1 MAMKKTTKPVRP
13 GQGQP
18 GGPPNP
24 SSMKISSGLTVLGQ
38 KILGD
43 LQGRREPLTN
53 AQMAELKAMIA
64 KANAEKAKAA
74 KEAKKNAKIIK
85 KQNKTPLRPGKG
97 ATKPTTIFDKSK
109 PVIKITGRPG
119 VRGGGMLGGGG
130 GMNRTNR

>member
-1 MAMKKTTKPVRP
+1 MAMKKTTPPKPPRP
-13 GQGQP
+13 VA
-18 GGPPNP
+18 PPDTR
-24 SSMKISSGLTVLGQ
+24 SMKVSSGLTVLGQ

-43 LQGRREPLTN
+43 LKGRREPLTN
-53 AQMAELKAMIA
+53 AQMVELKAMIA

-97 ATKPTTIFDKSK
+97 ATKDTSVFDKQK

-119 VRGGGMLGGGG
+119 VRLGGGG
-130 GMNRTNR
+130 GGLFGTKNR